1 MAIPPIG
8 LSNVQAQ
15 TLIQPPAQ
23 ARQKAQP
30 AKTKAL
36 AADTVRIST
45 AAAALQ
51 NATEAAAQIV
61 QAASAG
67 DLQAKA
73 QLAKPASAPVAPK

>member
-8 LSNVQAQ
+8 SSNVQAQ
-15 TLIQPPAQ
+15 PPIQPPAR
-23 ARQKAQP
+23 ARQKAQT
-30 AKTKAL
+30 AKTQAR
-36 AADTVRIST
+36 ASDTVRIST
-45 AAAALQ
+45 AAVALQ

-73 QLAKPASAPVAPK
+73 QLAKPVSAPVAPK